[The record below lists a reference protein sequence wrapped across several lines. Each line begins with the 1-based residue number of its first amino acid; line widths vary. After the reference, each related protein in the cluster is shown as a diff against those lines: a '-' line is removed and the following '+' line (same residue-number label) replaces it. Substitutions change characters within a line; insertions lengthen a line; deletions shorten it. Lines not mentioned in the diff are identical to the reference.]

1 MPAFTEEHISK
12 HTVDEL
18 YSLVVD
24 IESYPEFLPWCSGAS
39 VVEREDKKIIA
50 DLDISFAIFHES
62 YRSCVNLIPPA
73 EGKAM
78 VDVSLISGP
87 FKRLEN
93 HWKFEEFEG
102 GTKMYFYVDFEFKSA
117 LLDSLAGSVFSM
129 ACQKM
134 VNAFEGRAEAIY
146 GTK

>member
-12 HTVDEL
+12 HTVEEL

-62 YRSCVNLIPPA
+62 YRSCVNLVPPA
-73 EGKAM
+73 DGKAV
-78 VDVSLISGP
+78 VDVSLVSGP

-93 HWKFEEFEG
+93 HWRFEEFEG
-102 GTKMYFYVDFEFKSA
+102 GAKMHFYVDFEEENYSGFY
-117 LLDSLAGSVFSM
+117 LAIPRRV
-129 ACQKM
+129 
-134 VNAFEGRAEAIY
+134 AFTTATPVRVDEAGRRRNSI
-146 GTK
+146 G